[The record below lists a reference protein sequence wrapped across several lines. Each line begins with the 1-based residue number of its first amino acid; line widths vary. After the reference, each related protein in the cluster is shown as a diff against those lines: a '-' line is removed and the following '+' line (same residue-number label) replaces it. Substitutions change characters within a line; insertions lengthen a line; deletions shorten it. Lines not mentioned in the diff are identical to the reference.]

1 MEEMVIIKDQNP
13 MGKNKEQEKKKLIK
27 ILKKTKLRK
36 S

>member
-13 MGKNKEQEKKKLIK
+13 MGKNKEQGKKKLIK